1 MKHIERHPDFQKHFR
16 LRIVP
21 YKNIRLKFDDHV
33 RLFAAGHRGKP
44 LYDHAL
50 SRDME
55 GLRAFSVTE
64 DIRIVYYET
73 ESTYIFLDV
82 GSHKEVY

>member
-16 LRIVP
+16 TRIVP
-21 YKNIRLKFDDHV
+21 HKDLRQKFDDHV

-44 LYDHAL
+44 LYDHPL

-55 GLRAFSVTE
+55 GLRAFSITT
-64 DIRIVYYET
+64 DIRVVYYET
-73 ESTYIFLDV
+73 KTAYIFLDV
-82 GSHKEVY
+82 GSHQQVY